1 MEDRLVGLD
10 YAEQRPGEGR
20 RGARWL
26 FGLGDP
32 PWSTRLAEARMAERN
47 PHLMRALEIE
57 KTEGQRIATWSRTA
71 ALASAVG
78 SAPTN
83 ILPLGS
89 SLTFTDSLM
98 ALPSG

>member
-1 MEDRLVGLD
+1 MGLD

-71 ALASAVG
+71 ALAVVAVLLVFLNPRWEMLYYE
-78 SAPTN
+78 AL
-83 ILPLGS
+83 ILLFVVIG
-89 SLTFTDSLM
+89 
-98 ALPSG
+98 